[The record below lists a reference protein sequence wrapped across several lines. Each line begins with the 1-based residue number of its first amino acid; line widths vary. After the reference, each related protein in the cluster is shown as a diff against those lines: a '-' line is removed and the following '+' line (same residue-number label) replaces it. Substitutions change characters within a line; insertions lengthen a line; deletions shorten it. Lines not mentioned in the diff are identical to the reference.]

1 MLRRLPTIRGLA
13 KEKLFY
19 KSLRK
24 LLGFYPRNIEV
35 YKIAFTHKS
44 ASLKREGGKFMNNE
58 RLEYLGDA
66 ILDAV
71 IAEYLYE
78 HFPEQEEGF
87 LTKMRA
93 RIVSREKLNE
103 IACNL
108 GLPKL
113 VRSHIPNNGTKNI
126 FGNALE
132 ALIGAVFIDSNYKK
146 TKRFITNRII
156 ERYIDLSELKTQDP
170 DYKSKLIEWA
180 QKNRKEI
187 QFENQDNHPEIQYA
201 NGFISFVYLDQE
213 EVGSGTGLSKK
224 EAQQHAAHQALLN
237 IGLIID

>member
-1 MLRRLPTIRGLA
+1 MLRRIPTIRGLA

-35 YKIAFTHKS
+35 FKIALTHKS

-78 HFPEQEEGF
+78 NFPEQEEGF
-87 LTKMRA
+87 LTKMCA
-93 RIVSREKLNE
+93 RIVSRDKLNE
-103 IACNL
+103 IACHL
-108 GLPKL
+108 GLNKL

-126 FGNALE
+126 YGNALE

-146 TKRFITNRII
+146 TKKFIAVRII
-156 ERYIDLSELKTQDP
+156 ERYIDLSELKSQDP

-180 QKNRKEI
+180 QKNKKEI
-187 QFENQDNHPEIQYA
+187 RFENQENQQSAEHTS
-201 NGFISFVYLDQE
+201 GFISFVFLEDQE
-213 EVGSGTGLSKK
+213 IGSGTGLSKK
-224 EAQQHAAHQALLN
+224 EAQQQAAHQALLYM
-237 IGLIID
+237 GLIMD

>member
-1 MLRRLPTIRGLA
+1 MLRRIPTFRGLA

-19 KSLRK
+19 KSLYK
-24 LLGFYPRNIEV
+24 LLGYYPRNIEV
-35 YKIAFTHKS
+35 FKIAFTHKS
-44 ASLKREGGKFMNNE
+44 ASLKRDGGKFMNNE

-71 IAEYLYE
+71 IAEYLYA

-93 RIVSREKLNE
+93 RIVSREKLNKM
-103 IACNL
+103 AFQL

-126 FGNALE
+126 YGNALE

-146 TKRFITNRII
+146 TKRFITQRII
-156 ERYIDLSELKTQDP
+156 KEYIDLSELKKQDP

-180 QKNRKEI
+180 QKNKKEI
-187 QFENQDNHPEIQYA
+187 QFENQDCFIEKQQSS
-201 NGFISFVYLDQE
+201 GFTSQITLNEQVI
-213 EVGSGTGLSKK
+213 GSGEGLSKK
-224 EAQQHAAHQALLN
+224 EAQQHAAHQALCY
-237 IGLIID
+237 IGIIKE

>member
-1 MLRRLPTIRGLA
+1 MLRRIPTIRGLA

-19 KSLRK
+19 KSLRR

-35 YKIAFTHKS
+35 FKIALTHKS

-78 HFPEQEEGF
+78 NFPEQEEGF

-103 IACNL
+103 IACQL
-108 GLPKL
+108 GINKL

-126 FGNALE
+126 YGNALE

-146 TKRFITNRII
+146 TKKFINARII

-180 QKNRKEI
+180 QKNKKEI
-187 QFENQDNHPEIQYA
+187 HFENQENRLSTDQT
-201 NGFISFVYLDQE
+201 NGFISFVFLEDQE
-213 EVGSGTGLSKK
+213 IGSGTGLSKK
-224 EAQQHAAHQALLN
+224 EAQQHAAHQALLYM
-237 IGLIID
+237 GLIIE